1 MLLEIK
7 KILHLLLSVAFSSIG
22 FIAAIT
28 VTVLA
33 AREVS
38 SNPYFVGFPNAVGVG
53 GAVLGTQIFDR
64 LSQKYSRNRALSN
77 TFLIGS
83 LGGLVLIYSLVIDS
97 FILLLIGAFIL
108 GIGQSASLQ
117 TRYVA
122 SFVATES
129 FKATALSLAVWFSV
143 FGSIFGPRLVG
154 EYSAI
159 FDEWFGSD
167 LIVGY
172 FIATLGMFLAGI
184 SVSLFSQKDSS
195 LNKKLV
201 IQKSVKISEL
211 DSTAKLLT
219 RILVLNHFIMVLIMS
234 ATPLHVQDIGETI
247 KLVGAIISYH
257 TLGMFLLSPILG
269 NLVDKYGN
277 NLFAIIGSLILII
290 SCIVSLFNKDI
301 LFLKIGLYLLGLGWN
316 FTYIAISSAISKYS
330 IKNSVNLNIKS
341 DSIVF
346 VGSSIAH
353 ISLGFTYLNIGYNG
367 LVYFGL
373 LLGAFLLLSVRKFTK
388 LEQTIR

>member
-195 LNKKLV
+195 LNKKIV

-211 DSTAKLLT
+211 DSTSKLLT

-234 ATPLHVQDIGETI
+234 ATPLHIQDIGETI

-388 LEQTIR
+388 LEQTIG

>member
-64 LSQKYSRNRALSN
+64 LSQKYSRNRALSY

-388 LEQTIR
+388 LEQTIG

>member
-234 ATPLHVQDIGETI
+234 ATPLHIQDIGETI

-373 LLGAFLLLSVRKFTK
+373 LLGFFLLLSIRKFTK
-388 LEQTIR
+388 LEQTIG

>member
-1 MLLEIK
+1 
-7 KILHLLLSVAFSSIG
+7 
-22 FIAAIT
+22 
-28 VTVLA
+28 
-33 AREVS
+33 
-38 SNPYFVGFPNAVGVG
+38 
-53 GAVLGTQIFDR
+53 
-64 LSQKYSRNRALSN
+64 
-77 TFLIGS
+77 
-83 LGGLVLIYSLVIDS
+83 
-97 FILLLIGAFIL
+97 
-108 GIGQSASLQ
+108 
-117 TRYVA
+117 
-122 SFVATES
+122 
-129 FKATALSLAVWFSV
+129 
-143 FGSIFGPRLVG
+143 
-154 EYSAI
+154 
-159 FDEWFGSD
+159 
-167 LIVGY
+167 
-172 FIATLGMFLAGI
+172 
-184 SVSLFSQKDSS
+184 
-195 LNKKLV
+195 
-201 IQKSVKISEL
+201 
-211 DSTAKLLT
+211 
-219 RILVLNHFIMVLIMS
+219 MS

-388 LEQTIR
+388 LEQTIG

>member
-22 FIAAIT
+22 FIAAVTI
-28 VTVLA
+28 TVLA

-83 LGGLVLIYSLVIDS
+83 LGGLVLIYSLIIDS

-108 GIGQSASLQ
+108 GIGQSATLQ

-122 SFVATES
+122 SFVVSES

-159 FDEWFGSD
+159 FDEWFGSE

-172 FIATLGMFLAGI
+172 FIATFGMFLAGI
-184 SVSLFSQKDSS
+184 SVSLFSQKKSS
-195 LNKKLV
+195 LNEKQIVK
-201 IQKSVKISEL
+201 KSVKISEL

-219 RILVLNHFIMVLIMS
+219 RILVLNHFVMVLIMS

-277 NLFAIIGSLILII
+277 KKFAIIGSLILML
-290 SCIVSLFNKDI
+290 SCIISLFNTNI

-330 IKNSVNLNIKS
+330 IKNSVSLNIKS
-341 DSIVF
+341 DSMVF
-346 VGSSIAH
+346 VGSAIAH

-367 LVYFGL
+367 LVNFGL
-373 LLGAFLLLSVRKFTK
+373 LLGGYLFFSVMKFTK
-388 LEQTIR
+388 LEQNLI